1 MIMPDRAEIWDLHC
15 HINNVR
21 GRTPEE
27 RMRELL
33 RFAGRHGIARVVVFM
48 GMSHLRN
55 PTAEQLREQNDQ
67 VLHALAHYHDRAF
80 GLCYVSPE
88 HVEMSLREIDRCVRD
103 GPMVGIKLWVAR
115 RCEDRAIDPIIRR
128 VAELNGLIY
137 QHTWIKTDGTQ
148 YEGES
153 TPSDLVELSRRHPR
167 TPLVCGHGG
176 GTWELGV
183 RAVRGVPTIYFEI
196 AGSDPTNGI
205 VEMAVRE
212 LGAERVI
219 YGSDAAGRS
228 FASQLAKVR
237 GADVPDEAKR
247 LILGDNLRRLLRPI
261 LQAKGINV

>member
-1 MIMPDRAEIWDLHC
+1 MPDRADIWDLHC
-15 HINNVR
+15 HLNNLP

-33 RFAGRHGIARVVVFM
+33 RYAGRLGISRVCVFM
-48 GMSHLRN
+48 GIGLLRN
-55 PTAEQLREQNDQ
+55 PTAEQLRQQNDQ
-67 VLHALAHYHDRAF
+67 VLQALAHYHDRAF

-88 HVEMSLREIDRCVRD
+88 HVEASLREIDRCVRD

-115 RCEDRAIDPIIRR
+115 RCEDRAIDPLIRR
-128 VAELNGLIY
+128 AAELNGLIY
-137 QHTWIKTDGTQ
+137 QHTWFKTDGTQ
-148 YEGES
+148 YAGES
-153 TPSDLVELSRRHPR
+153 TPLDLVELARRHPR
-167 TPLVCGHGG
+167 VPLVCGHGG

-183 RAVRGVPTIYFEI
+183 RAVRAVPTISFEI

-212 LGAERVI
+212 LGAERVV

-237 GADVPDEAKR
+237 GADVPEAAKR
-247 LILGDNLRRLLRPI
+247 LILGENLRRLLRPI
-261 LQAKGINV
+261 LRAKGIEV